1 LTIEL
6 IPRRKRSCSLLLDS
20 FHAYFRLCA
29 SRGTIP
35 AYALYLKTLN

>member
-6 IPRRKRSCSLLLDS
+6 IPRRKLAPLAGS

-35 AYALYLKTLN
+35 AYALSI